1 MLLSIV
7 ILISPIG
14 TEVLYDAFFS
24 NEGLSRAI
32 AQPLAF
38 IGFAILLSICTIEWL
53 VRWMISRR
61 RARGAAI

>member
-1 MLLSIV
+1 MLLSII

-14 TEVLYDAFFS
+14 HEVLYDAFFS

-38 IGFAILLSICTIEWL
+38 IGFAILASICAIEWL
-53 VRWMISRR
+53 VRLLISRR
-61 RARGAAI
+61 RARGATI